1 MMMSASTA
9 IPESDTLQTPLYPAP
24 LEKDQFR
31 LLKCL
36 GRKDSMLACS
46 LNVEKFPT
54 EVDTRPRYDALSYV
68 WGDQIKNQK
77 FLNCNGHRIQV
88 TNNLHA
94 ALFAIWSTNPNMRLW
109 ADALCINQAD
119 SEEKSAQVARMHHIY
134 SNASCVRVWLGEAD
148 EDVVNMLPCLPQYDQ
163 LEDTSYEDNRAY
175 PQWECSCLHHTGPT
189 AEPKEICL
197 HRLPRCLVGGDP
209 RIKIWSSVL
218 RGLNNLL
225 GRDWFR
231 RSWTMQEAILARRAV
246 MHFGTYTM
254 EWINFRRRCL
264 ISDGSGLQ
272 IRNYLVHEVFA
283 AQEATNKPK
292 YSMSQLL
299 VLAWPR
305 EAHDP
310 RDKVFSLFGLLPN
323 QPFKID
329 YTRSL
334 RDIYIS
340 AARAC
345 ITTEATLRVLSAA
358 GLVGDL
364 EKREESPLNIE
375 CKWFGQC
382 SHADG
387 HCDPGGVRSHTYT
400 LELPSWVPDWRATN
414 CKVAVAPT
422 DWYMTTR
429 NIDSTHIGQALP
441 QDVKDLSNCLIVTGV
456 VLGRFSSHAFLKER
470 AIYAEDGKSTIGLMV
485 SNGAITELSPCTA
498 SCLSEHIEIK
508 PPDNVVMHA
517 GQVNR
522 LSHLVR
528 KHDLRQCKCSSE
540 LREKPLTSICWITEE
555 LPKFCKDG
563 DWVCIL
569 DGSSA
574 PSILRPEHPIAI
586 GTGCQHPKTS
596 AFIFVGNMRSRFVG
610 SDCEIQ
616 RLLTLRSD
624 PLVTHTNE
632 WGIEKLTSE
641 SFHRTEIERLEGRMP
656 SDPKSWHEGDRKVLE
671 RMKQWRRVQLAEGVF
686 HLH

>member
-1 MMMSASTA
+1 MSASTA
-9 IPESDTLQTPLYPAP
+9 IPEPDTLQTLLYPAP

-36 GRKDSMLACS
+36 GFKDSMLACS
-46 LNVEKFPT
+46 LNVVEFPT
-54 EVDTRPRYDALSYV
+54 RVETRPRYDALSYV
-68 WGDQIKNQK
+68 WGDQIQSQK
-77 FLNCNGHRIQV
+77 FLNCNGHQIQV
-88 TNNLHA
+88 TKNLHA
-94 ALFAIWSTNPNMRLW
+94 ALYAIWSTNRNIRLW

-119 SEEKSAQVARMHHIY
+119 SEEKSVQVARMHHIY

-163 LEDTSYEDNRAY
+163 LEDTSYDDNRGYAE
-175 PQWECSCLHHTGPT
+175 WECSCLHHTGPT

-218 RGLNNLL
+218 HGLNNLL
-225 GRDWFR
+225 SRAWFG

-254 EWINFRRRCL
+254 EWIDFRRRCM

-272 IRNYLVHEVFA
+272 IRNYLVQEVFA
-283 AQEATNKPK
+283 AQEATIKRK
-292 YSMSQLL
+292 YGMSQLL

-345 ITTEATLRVLSAA
+345 ITTERTLRVLSAA

-364 EKREESPLNIE
+364 EKRDDSPLNIE
-375 CKWFGQC
+375 CKWIGQC
-382 SHADG
+382 SHVDG
-387 HCDPGGVRSHTYT
+387 HCDPGGVRTHIST

-429 NIDSTHIGQALP
+429 NIDSTHIGRALP
-441 QDVKDLSNCLIVTGV
+441 QDIEDSSNCLIVTGV
-456 VLGRFSSHAFLKER
+456 VLGRFSSHPSVNER
-470 AIYAEDGKSTIGLMV
+470 AIYAEDGKRTSILRV
-485 SNGAITELSPCTA
+485 SNGAITELPPCTA

-508 PPDNVVMHA
+508 PLDNEVMHA

-528 KHDLRQCKCSSE
+528 KHDLRQCECSHE
-540 LREKPLTSICWITEE
+540 LREQRLISICWITEG

-574 PSILRPEHPIAI
+574 PSILRPERPIVI
-586 GTGCQHPKTS
+586 ESSCKQPQTT
-596 AFIFVGNMRSRFVG
+596 AFIFVGNMRSRFAG
-610 SDCEIQ
+610 NDSKIQ

-624 PLVTHTNE
+624 PLVTHTDE
-632 WGIEKLTSE
+632 WGIEELTSE
-641 SFHRTEIERLEGRMP
+641 SLHTTDIERLEGQMP
-656 SDPKSWHEGDRKVLE
+656 SDPKSWHESDRKVME